1 MGESSAG
8 IVPGRAWPQPKARLK
23 WSLVSNIEVNYI
35 IVGPG
40 IANGGSAHMEPEKP
54 AILEAGN
61 TYIVDEALPRLSVA
75 LFDLAVGSGRDGLYF
90 TSEPVDHAR
99 RHLAHP
105 ERVDVVWVTDITAA
119 GAIKPA
125 MVEQLNARRERFLD
139 KHQRSVMLLDIFP
152 SLTSAN
158 DFGNVFK
165 FLSIMRDDTH
175 QRDSVI
181 IISLDSQSL
190 EPSEFRKV
198 RRLAREI
205 FSDENPPDLM
215 LPEAPLVEGSTYL
228 LKAGEKRGYRM
239 ALEAFASGKRVL
251 CITRGFPDNVRRTWS
266 LPEAIEL
273 CWLTRTGHP
282 GALRADH
289 MPELA
294 QRVQRFLSPGNG
306 LILLD
311 GLDILIAE
319 NGFTEFYTS
328 LSHIK
333 DLTRLTRGVLLVVL
347 PPTTLNPDEM
357 RKLAQEAEIL

>member
-1 MGESSAG
+1 
-8 IVPGRAWPQPKARLK
+8 
-23 WSLVSNIEVNYI
+23 
-35 IVGPG
+35 
-40 IANGGSAHMEPEKP
+40 MEPEKP
-54 AILEAGN
+54 PIVEAGS

-75 LFDLAVGSGRDGLYF
+75 LFDLSVESGRDGLYF

-99 RHLAHP
+99 RRLTHP

-119 GAIKPA
+119 GVIKPA
-125 MVEQLNARRERFLD
+125 MVEQLNARRERFLE
-139 KHQRSVMLLDIFP
+139 KHKRSVLLFDIFP
-152 SLTSAN
+152 ALTSAN

-165 FLSIMRDDTH
+165 FLSITRDDTH

-181 IISLDSQSL
+181 IISLDSHSL
-190 EPSEFRKV
+190 EPSQFRKV
-198 RRLAREI
+198 QRLAHEI
-205 FSDENPPDLM
+205 FSEENPPDLM
-215 LPEAPLVEGSTYL
+215 LPDAALAEGSSYL
-228 LKAGEKRGYRM
+228 LKAGEKRGYRL
-239 ALEAFASGKRVL
+239 ALEAFACGKRVL

-266 LPEAIEL
+266 RPEAIEL

-294 QRVQRFLSPGNG
+294 QRVQRFMSPGNG

-319 NGFTEFYTS
+319 NGFTEFYRS

-333 DLTRLTRGVLLVVL
+333 DLTRLTKGILLVVL
-347 PPTTLNPDEM
+347 PPATLGADEM
-357 RKLAQEAEIL
+357 RKLGQEAEII